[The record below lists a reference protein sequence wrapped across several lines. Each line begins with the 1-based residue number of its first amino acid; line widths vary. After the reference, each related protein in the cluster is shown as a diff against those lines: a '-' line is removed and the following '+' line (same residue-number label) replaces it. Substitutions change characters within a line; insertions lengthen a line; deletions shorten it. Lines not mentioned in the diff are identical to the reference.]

1 MSQSLL
7 NIEGVLSA
15 SIDAG
20 IKSNDAP
27 DLSIIHLIEGTTTAA
42 VFTQNVFCA
51 APVVVAKNHLNHQ
64 PKALLINSGN
74 ANAGT
79 GTQGMEN
86 TLHTCACLAGELN
99 IDTEQVLP
107 FSTGVIGQQLEV
119 DKFNKGIPK
128 AIVKLSAD
136 AMGDVAKGILTTDL
150 VEKTAT
156 TQFEVNGKTVTI
168 SGIAKGSGMIRPD
181 MATMLSFIF
190 TDVKSTQAKL
200 QQCLTISVNKS
211 FNRIT
216 VDGDTSTNDAC
227 TLSATGMSGVD
238 IHDCVDEFQ
247 QALNKVTQSLAH
259 QIIKDGEG
267 ATKFVEVCVKG
278 GSTNDDCLEV
288 AYTVA
293 HSPLVKTALFA
304 SDANL
309 GRILA
314 AVGRANISG
323 LTIENINIHLNEVSI
338 IKAGEPDKSYTEA
351 AGSAEMAKKDI
362 TITIEIGK
370 GDAQESVWTTDFSY
384 DYVKINAEYRT

>member
-15 SIDAG
+15 SIDAC
-20 IKSNDAP
+20 IKNNDAP
-27 DLSIIHLIEGTTTAA
+27 DLSIITLSPGTTTAG

-51 APVVVAKNHLNHQ
+51 APVLVAKNHLQ
-64 PKALLINSGN
+64 QSPLALLINSGN

-86 TLHTCACLAGELN
+86 TVKTCEILAKALD
-99 IDTEQVLP
+99 IKLEQVLP
-107 FSTGVIGQQLEV
+107 FSTGVIGQQLDV
-119 DKFNKGIPK
+119 SKFESGVPAAVANLGYHI
-128 AIVKLSAD
+128 D
-136 AMGDVAKGILTTDL
+136 DVAKGILTTDL

-156 TQFEVNGKTVTI
+156 AQFEVNGKTVSI
-168 SGIAKGSGMIRPD
+168 SGVAKGSGMIRPD

-190 TDVKSTQAKL
+190 TDVEATQSQL
-200 QQCLTISVNKS
+200 QACLSEAVNQS

-227 TLSATGMSGVD
+227 TLSATAASGVEID
-238 IHDCVDEFQ
+238 ACKNKFQ

-278 GSTNDDCLEV
+278 GLSDADCLEV

-304 SDANL
+304 SDANW

-314 AVGRANISG
+314 AVGRANIKH
-323 LTIENINIHLNEVSI
+323 LNIEDINIHLNAVSI
-338 IKAGEPDKSYTEA
+338 VKAGEPDASYTEA
-351 AGSAEMAKKDI
+351 AGAAEMAKDDIAI
-362 TITIEIGK
+362 TIDIGK
-370 GDAQESVWTTDFSY
+370 SSTQQSVWTTDFSY